1 MNATL
6 EARKLSIVEYL
17 AEVNDESIIQQIE
30 ALLKPTVDFWD
41 ELTVTQKT
49 SILLGIE
56 QLNKGK
62 KVAYKTAISR
72 FKQNR
77 NPR

>member
-1 MNATL
+1 MDTTL

-41 ELTVTQKT
+41 ELTVNQKA

-56 QLNKGK
+56 QLNKSQ
-62 KVAYKTAISR
+62 KVAYKTVISR

-77 NPR
+77 KSR

>member
-41 ELTVTQKT
+41 ELTEAQKAH
-49 SILLGIE
+49 ILNGLE
-56 QLNKGK
+56 QLSAGK
-62 KVAYKTAISR
+62 KVKYQKTIAR
-72 FKQNR
+72 FKKNR
-77 NPR
+77 NAL